1 MTSTPAVA
9 FPGTD
14 RMGLPMAMHLRDDR
28 GDTFADVPASGS
40 ERTGT
45 P

>member
-9 FPGTD
+9 FPGTG
-14 RMGLPMAMHLRDDR
+14 RMGLPMAMNRGDDR
-28 GDTFADVPASGS
+28 GDTFVDVPASGS